1 MSKAISGGQARS
13 LIASF
18 TVDTPWDEI
27 PVDIQPFI
35 ELTPAERGE
44 RFAAFVRN
52 GCRLIIGEPKV
63 IPIDRTNPFNPAEFI
78 GAGWSFWH
86 GSADGNGL
94 EGEPEQDSCSL
105 AMSEV
110 DLSKILLE
118 THLKARE
125 TYTTGEER
133 IKRIVGAK
141 QIRVDLGV
149 FKTLWDN
156 KELIPLRFKEKTN
169 RNTTFIFFDGQT
181 LRSPGGRRYTL
192 YFYLNDDGKWDWNI
206 YRLDRNRRVND
217 PSAVLAS

>member
-18 TVDTPWDEI
+18 SVDTPWDEI

-35 ELTPAERGE
+35 ELPPAERGE
-44 RFAAFVRN
+44 RFATFVRN
-52 GCRLIIGEPKV
+52 GCRVIVGEPKV

-78 GAGWSFWH
+78 DAGWSFWR
-86 GSADGNGL
+86 GPADGDGL
-94 EGEPEQDSCSL
+94 EGELEQDARSL
-105 AMSEV
+105 SMPEV

-118 THLKARE
+118 THLKTRE

-133 IKRIVGAK
+133 IKRIIAAGEV
-141 QIRVDLGV
+141 RVDLGV

-156 KELIPLRFKEKTN
+156 KVLIPLRFKEKTN
-169 RNTTFIFFDGQT
+169 NNTTFIFFDGQT
-181 LRSPGGRRYTL
+181 LRSPGGGRCTL
-192 YFYLNDDGKWDWNI
+192 YLYLNDNGQWYWLVR
-206 YRLDRNRRVND
+206 RLGRDRGVDR